1 MSLKDEFL
9 AALHRGDDH
18 DTLLDLV
25 HRHQD
30 QGLSSLEAYQILQQL
45 WLEFGFNKIE
55 EGSSLQ
61 DNLEYVLEK
70 IWYECPAT
78 ER

>member
-1 MSLKDEFL
+1 MNLKDEFL
-9 AALHRGDDH
+9 AALHRGDDQ

-25 HRHQD
+25 HRHED
-30 QGLSSLEAYQILQQL
+30 RGLSASEAYQLLQQL
-45 WLEFGFNKIE
+45 WLDFGFNKIE

-70 IWYECPAT
+70 IWYECPASD
-78 ER
+78 R